1 MNQFHVPRLIYELYI
16 SYLIFFTNI
25 SEKNRPIE
33 TDQNCN
39 YLAPVL
45 ASVLL
50 INDSQLQILVTRC
63 VILREVHV

>member
-1 MNQFHVPRLIYELYI
+1 MHFLSHFLHKYFGKEQTDREM
-16 SYLIFFTNI
+16 
-25 SEKNRPIE
+25 E
-33 TDQNCN
+33 TDQSCN

-63 VILREVHV
+63 VILREEHV

>member
-1 MNQFHVPRLIYELYI
+1 MHFSSHFNKYFGGEQQ
-16 SYLIFFTNI
+16 N
-25 SEKNRPIE
+25 
-33 TDQNCN
+33 DQNCY

-63 VILREVHV
+63 IILREEHV